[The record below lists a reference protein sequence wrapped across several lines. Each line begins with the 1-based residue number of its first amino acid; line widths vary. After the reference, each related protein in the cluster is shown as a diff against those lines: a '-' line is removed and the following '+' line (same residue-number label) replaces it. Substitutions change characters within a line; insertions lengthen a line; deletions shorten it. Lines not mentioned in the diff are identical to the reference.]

1 VIDKYR
7 EYGGIMKENIM
18 STTDLV
24 SHAIEG
30 NPAKVGDTFNSLIM
44 SKIVD
49 AIAAKKQEIAQNMFG
64 IDQDED
70 EEQIGDDDQETKLDM
85 SSENQDET
93 NEHDEVTDE
102 QNDDTE
108 TDD

>member
-1 VIDKYR
+1 
-7 EYGGIMKENIM
+7 M
-18 STTDLV
+18 STADLV

-64 IDQDED
+64 IDQDQD
-70 EEQIGDDDQETKLDM
+70 EEQIGDDDQETQLDM
-85 SSENQDET
+85 SSET

-102 QNDDTE
+102 QNDDAE